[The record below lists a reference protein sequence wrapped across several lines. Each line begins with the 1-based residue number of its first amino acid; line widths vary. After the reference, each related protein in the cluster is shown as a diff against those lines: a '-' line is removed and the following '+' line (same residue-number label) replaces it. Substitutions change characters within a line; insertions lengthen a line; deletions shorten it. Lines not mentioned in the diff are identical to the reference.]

1 MTKTYDH
8 VDVDLTALRKLA
20 CGLVPDIPIEFELV
34 PLYSYVN
41 KSNQFDKF
49 TTIFLKKM
57 YGIEDNKNTIKTL
70 NKFMKYNTF
79 LSIVNKFV
87 EFIEIIVLKSIDDI
101 TTVIDINFDSII
113 LDTDMY
119 LVRFKITR
127 GS

>member
-57 YGIEDNKNTIKTL
+57 YGIDVIEFSLLRECKNQIISQSTFGFWASFL
-70 NKFMKYNTF
+70 NSNSDK
-79 LSIVNKFV
+79 IVV
-87 EFIEIIVLKSIDDI
+87 VPKS
-101 TTVIDINFDSII
+101 
-113 LDTDMY
+113 
-119 LVRFKITR
+119 VRGNIWDKRWI
-127 GS
+127 